1 MGSLNEFSA
10 ILVISFGIS
19 LMVAILQPI
28 STGLIAT
35 YASPEDKGL
44 MAGLGELVSKA

>member
-35 YASPEDKGL
+35 YARPGDKGL